1 VTCDLWYQRFD
12 LGNFVFGMAEKHVHI
27 VARLG
32 LAFVFAYH
40 GLVPKLIAHHKD
52 EIAMLR
58 DLGVSVDRANTG
70 LTVFGIAEVVF
81 AFCLLLFWRRR
92 WPLYVCIGA
101 MFFGTV
107 GVIMK
112 SPRFITAAF
121 NPVSLNMAVACLAA
135 IDLLVLK
142 SKGE

>member
-1 VTCDLWYQRFD
+1 LQLDE
-12 LGNFVFGMAEKHVHI
+12 FGMCMADKSIHI

-40 GLVPKLIAHHKD
+40 GLVPKLLTHHRD

-58 DLGVSVDRANTG
+58 DVGASAERANTA
-70 LTVFGIAEVVF
+70 LTAFGIGEVAF
-81 AFCLLLFWRRR
+81 AFCLLLYWRRR
-92 WPLYVCIGA
+92 WPLCVCIAA
-101 MFFGTV
+101 MCLGTI
-107 GVIMK
+107 GVMIS

-121 NPVSLNMAVACLAA
+121 NPVSLNTAVACLAA

-142 SKGE
+142 SKEAE

>member
-1 VTCDLWYQRFD
+1 MPQ
-12 LGNFVFGMAEKHVHI
+12 NSIHV

-40 GLVPKLIAHHKD
+40 GLVPKLLTRHKD

-58 DLGVSVDRANTG
+58 DVGLSAERTNTA
-70 LTVFGIAEVVF
+70 LIEFGIGEVLF
-81 AFCLLLFWRRR
+81 ACCLLLFWRRR
-92 WPLYVCIGA
+92 WPLYGCIAA
-101 MFFGTV
+101 MCLGTI
-107 GVIMK
+107 GVMMS

-121 NPVSLNMAVACLAA
+121 NPVSLNAAVACLAA

-142 SKGE
+142 SNKAE